1 MKKFLIATTAAS
13 ALLIS
18 ACSEEPEVAEV
29 EDTAYEETVTPMT
42 ETAVADWDANDD
54 GMFQQAEYN
63 SWSDQGLT
71 GWDTDGDAQLTAEE
85 FNTGWTGAGFT
96 SADSVFTAWDD
107 NSDGFLTDDEFF
119 DDEEWTEWDAD
130 NSGMLEQSEFGYY

>member
-1 MKKFLIATTAAS
+1 MKWPLARLGHAS
-13 ALLIS
+13 A
-18 ACSEEPEVAEV
+18 
-29 EDTAYEETVTPMT
+29 
-42 ETAVADWDANDD
+42 
-54 GMFQQAEYN
+54 
-63 SWSDQGLT
+63 
-71 GWDTDGDAQLTAEE
+71 
-85 FNTGWTGAGFT
+85 GWTGAGFT